1 MFDSMLLTAHIFYGI
16 DNSATLKHYLYK
28 DNDFAHT
35 KNNHKRLKQI
45 YRTVKTQHNN
55 YIKGKTLTY
64 TRDLYRKSTATFD
77 K

>member
-35 KNNHKRLKQI
+35 KITIKDWNK
-45 YRTVKTQHNN
+45 
-55 YIKGKTLTY
+55 YIEP
-64 TRDLYRKSTATFD
+64 
-77 K
+77 